1 MRVTASRMDGSAAGR
16 LVPFRN
22 RLPRILLRNPLSSPF
37 PLPIFIA
44 HLPAGYLLAKT
55 IFSRT
60 LGARAVMAAALLGS
74 ITPDLDLLYFY
85 TLDAQ
90 QRHHHSYWTHYPAV
104 WLALMLAAWE

>member
-37 PLPIFIA
+37 LLPIFIA
-44 HLPAGYLLAKT
+44 HLPAGYLLTKT

-85 TLDAQ
+85 TLDAR
-90 QRHHHSYWTHYPAV
+90 QRHHHSIPTGRTI
-104 WLALMLAAWE
+104 LALMLAAWE